1 MKALTGIFLFALV
14 ITQVAF
20 SQSSQAVKQPL
31 APMQA
36 VADTFTVV
44 IIPDPQ
50 YYTNME
56 KRCRGWHGDN
66 IYVMQTE
73 WIVNNRS
80 KYNVKFVTNMGD
92 LTDNSETAMWEIAVQ
107 AQEKLH
113 NAGIAFSVV
122 LGNHD
127 YDGGRSGSAT
137 EGIYQRTVTGYK
149 SHFNFT
155 PVWYNGCWPGGI
167 ENTYNLFEHGNLKF
181 MVVNL
186 EYAPT
191 KDAICWANSIISEN
205 SDRRVIIVTHCYMQE
220 NGNRCN
226 CTDEPREPQPPVV
239 GSDAWNLWDELI
251 RRHSN
256 IFMVLSGHVG
266 DVEYRQRSGLAGNV
280 IHEILT
286 DYQSETIKDVSDP
299 IEGAIRQPRC
309 GNGWL
314 RLLKFIP
321 NEDKIDV
328 ESITVITEGGDK
340 IEAFKNGT
348 PEFYHEDYDHDPEG
362 IDHKY
367 SVQYE
372 MSSSMVPYSFN
383 TGFKHFN
390 DRTLNPISSG
400 QQHNPVIGM
409 DSQSNFVVVWEDD
422 QDRNS
427 IYNIYMRGFSAGGCE
442 QLAARRVNSVAS
454 GQQKSPAITVD
465 SQGNFVVVWED
476 DQDDNGKYQIYT
488 RGFYANGNGRF
499 SDKGVNSVASGQQ
512 KNPAIAMDSQGNF
525 AVAWEDDQDDNGKYQ
540 IYARG
545 FYANGNERFHDKV
558 VNSVASGQQLN
569 PVIAMDSL
577 GNFVVVWKDDQDDN
591 GKYQIYARGFYANG
605 NERFHDKVVN
615 SVASGQQKSPAIA
628 MDSQGNFV
636 VVWEDD
642 QDDNGKYQIYA
653 RGFYANGNGRF
664 SDKVVNSVA
673 SGQQKNPAVAMDSQG
688 NFVVAWEDDQ
698 DDNGKYQIYA
708 RGFYAN
714 GTERFHDM
722 TVNSESAGQQCVPN
736 IALDEDGSFVAV
748 WQDDADANE
757 YYEIVARGVKHYT
770 ITPGNSHGGTITGGE
785 AVKPSGSFH
794 SLEAFADE
802 GYKFVR
808 WEGDV
813 EDPHLPK
820 TYVFVDAD
828 KTINAHFAKKAT
840 VPNGV
845 ENSQITRRFALDT
858 NFPNPFNPRTTIH
871 YEIAKTCF
879 VTLKLYTV
887 LGQEVAEL
895 VNQKREPGRYDVQ
908 FDASMLPSGVYF
920 YKIVAGDFVNTKKM
934 VLLK

>member
-1 MKALTGIFLFALV
+1 MKPLTSIFLFTL
-14 ITQVAF
+14 IMTQVSF
-20 SQSSQAVKQPL
+20 SQSPQAVKQPL
-31 APMQA
+31 ASLQT

-50 YYTNME
+50 YYTN
-56 KRCRGWHGDN
+56 KGRRCSGWPHEESL
-66 IYVMQTE
+66 YWMQTE
-73 WIVNNRS
+73 WIVQNRS
-80 KYNVKFVTNMGD
+80 KYNVKFVANMGD
-92 LTDNSETAMWEIAVQ
+92 LTDNSEDAMWNIAVE
-107 AQEKLH
+107 AQKKLQQ
-113 NAGIAFSVV
+113 AGIPFGVV

-127 YDGGRSGSAT
+127 YDGGKYGSAT

-155 PVWYNGCWPGGI
+155 PKWYDGCWPGGI

-181 MVVNL
+181 MVINL

-191 KDAICWANSIISEN
+191 KDAICWANSIIGQN
-205 SDRRVIIVTHCYMQE
+205 SDRRVIIVTHCYMTV
-220 NGNRCN
+220 NGNHCN

-256 IFMVLSGHVG
+256 IFMVLTGHVG
-266 DVEYRQRSGLAGNV
+266 DVEYRQRKGLAGNV
-280 IHEILT
+280 VHEILT
-286 DYQSETIKDVSDP
+286 DYQFETIKGQS
-299 IEGAIRQPRC
+299 ETEYRC

-314 RLLKFIP
+314 RLLKFIT

-328 ESITVITEGGDK
+328 ESITVITEKSDQLK
-340 IEAFKNGT
+340 VFKNGT
-348 PEFYHEDYDHDPEG
+348 PELYDNSYSHDPEA

-367 SVQYE
+367 SISYD
-372 MSSSMVPYSFN
+372 MSSGMVPYSFN

-390 DRTLNPISSG
+390 DRTLNPVSSG
-400 QQHNPVIGM
+400 QQHNPAIGM
-409 DSQSNFVVVWEDD
+409 DSQGNFVAVWEDD
-422 QDRNS
+422 QDRNDT
-427 IYNIYMRGFSAGGCE
+427 YNIYMRGFSAGGCE
-442 QLAARRVNSVAS
+442 QLAARRVNTVAS
-454 GQQKSPAITVD
+454 GQQKSPAIAMD
-465 SQGNFVVVWED
+465 SLGNFVVVWED
-476 DQDDNGKYQIYT
+476 DQDDNGKYQIYA
-488 RGFYANGNGRF
+488 RGFYANGNERF
-499 SDKGVNSVASGQQ
+499 HDKVVNSVATGQQ

-525 AVAWEDDQDDNGKYQ
+525 VVAWEDDQDDNGKYQIYARGFSANGDERFHDMTVNSAASGQQKSPAIAMDSQANFVIAWEDDQDDNGKYQIYARGFYANGNERFHDKVVNSVATGQQKNPAIAIDSQGNFVVAWEDDQDDNGKYQ

-558 VNSVASGQQLN
+558 VNSVAL
-569 PVIAMDSL
+569 
-577 GNFVVVWKDDQDDN
+577 
-591 GKYQIYARGFYANG
+591 
-605 NERFHDKVVN
+605 
-615 SVASGQQKSPAIA
+615 GQQKNPGIA

-636 VVWEDD
+636 
-642 QDDNGKYQIYA
+642 I
-653 RGFYANGNGRF
+653 
-664 SDKVVNSVA
+664 
-673 SGQQKNPAVAMDSQG
+673 
-688 NFVVAWEDDQ
+688 AWEDDQ

-708 RGFYAN
+708 RGFFAN
-714 GTERFHDM
+714 GNERFHDM

-748 WQDDADANE
+748 WQDDADANG

-770 ITPGNSHGGTITGGE
+770 ITPGSSHGGKITGGE

-794 SLEAFADE
+794 SLEAFADS
-802 GYKFVR
+802 GYKFLG

-813 EDPHLPK
+813 EDSHLPK
-820 TYVFVDAD
+820 TDVFVDAD
-828 KTINAHFAKKAT
+828 KTINARFAKKSG
-840 VPNGV
+840 VFIGV
-845 ENSQITRRFALDT
+845 ENSEITLRFVLET

-908 FDASMLPSGVYF
+908 FDASTLPSGVYF